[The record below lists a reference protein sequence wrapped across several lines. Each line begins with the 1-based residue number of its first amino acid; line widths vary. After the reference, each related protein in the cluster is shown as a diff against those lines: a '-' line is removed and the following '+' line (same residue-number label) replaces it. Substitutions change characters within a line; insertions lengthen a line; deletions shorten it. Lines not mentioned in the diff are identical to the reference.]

1 MTDANAG
8 NLEFDDVVLGF
19 GKGGK
24 TLAGALGRAGRRVAV
39 IEQSE
44 AMYGGTCINI
54 GCVPTKALVH
64 AAHLAHEGR
73 DVPHYAESI
82 RAKDGLTATL
92 RAANFAMLDTI
103 DTVTVITARAEFVG
117 PRRVRLTA
125 GDDVRELSGERFF
138 LNTGSLPVVPD
149 IPGATSGGRLLS
161 PRVHTSTELI
171 SGDRL
176 PARLA
181 IVGGG
186 YIAYEF
192 ASLYAAFGSEV
203 TLLDRSEIPLRHE
216 DRDVAAAVAAVVAGD
231 GVRFLQ
237 GARLERV
244 EDLADDGGAGL
255 ARLIVAQAGGTQAI
269 DVDALLLAV
278 GRSPATHGLNLEAA
292 GIATDS
298 RGAVVVDSLLR
309 TSAPGVWALGD
320 VNGGPQHTYVS
331 LDDYRIVL
339 AQLGGGPERSTA
351 DRTTIPTT
359 VFTTPPFSRVGL
371 TEAEARAQ
379 APERGWDVGVASKE
393 VAKIAAMPRPKIVR
407 DPRGLIKVVVDR
419 ASGNVLGATLFCV
432 DSQEIINLVALA
444 IDHGIPYTALRDRM
458 YTHPSSSEALNEVL
472 GAIV

>member
-1 MTDANAG
+1 MTDAQL
-8 NLEFDDVVLGF
+8 LEFDDVVIGF

-39 IEQSE
+39 VEQSD

-64 AAHLAHEGR
+64 AAHLAHDGG
-73 DVPHYAESI
+73 DGPHYAASI

-103 DTVTVITARAEFVG
+103 DTVTVITAHAEFVG
-117 PRRVRLTA
+117 PRRVRLTV
-125 GDDVRELSGERFF
+125 GSDVRELTGERFF

-149 IPGATSGGRLLS
+149 IPGAAEGGRLVS

-171 SGDRL
+171 SGDLL

-192 ASLYAAFGSEV
+192 ASLYAAFGSTV
-203 TLLDRSEIPLRHE
+203 TLLDRSEIPLKHE
-216 DRDVAAAVAAVVAGD
+216 DRDVAPAVAGVLAGD
-231 GVRFLQ
+231 GVRLLQ

-244 EDLADDGGAGL
+244 EEAANDDGAGH
-255 ARLIVAQAGGTQAI
+255 ARLTVAQAGGTQVI
-269 DVDALLLAV
+269 DVDAVLIAV
-278 GRSPATHGLNLEAA
+278 GRAPATHGLGLDAA
-292 GIATDS
+292 GVETDS
-298 RGAVVVDSLLR
+298 RGAVAVDSLLR
-309 TSAPGVWALGD
+309 TSAPDVWALGD

-339 AQLGGGPERSTA
+339 AQLNGGPARSA
-351 DRTTIPTT
+351 SDRTTIPTT
-359 VFTTPPFSRVGL
+359 VFTTPPLSRVGL
-371 TEAEARAQ
+371 TETEARAQ
-379 APERGWDVGVASKE
+379 AAERGWDIGVASKE

-407 DPRGLIKVVVDR
+407 DQRGLIKVVVDR
-419 ASGNVLGATLFCV
+419 ASGSILGATLFCV

-444 IDHGIPYTALRDRM
+444 MDHGIPYPALRDRM

-472 GAIV
+472 GAIA